1 MSVSRHVGQT
11 WPNTGQFANAGQYYC
26 CIEPGKVRGIGS
38 IIAGTRDVEEDSVS
52 ELEMRLGAQFAMQEQ
67 SRLSAES
74 AQRLGEQAIQE
85 TRQLQMT
92 QQTTT
97 QELTQSVKNIELKL

>member
-1 MSVSRHVGQT
+1 MKRTPSV
-11 WPNTGQFANAGQYYC
+11 A
-26 CIEPGKVRGIGS
+26 
-38 IIAGTRDVEEDSVS
+38 S
-52 ELEMRLGAQFAMQEQ
+52 ELEMHLGAQSVMQEQ
-67 SRLSAES
+67 SRLTAKS

-97 QELTQSVKNIELKL
+97 QELTQSVKDIESKLQEQTQQVSLRE